1 MIFNNIRQ
9 GLKTFGG
16 IIVKNSP
23 SILTGFGCAG
33 VFGTALLTGRATL
46 KADELIKMEEEY
58 LHDKLSTPEVIK
70 LTWKCFIPPIAM
82 GAVSISCIIG
92 ANSINSSRNAALAA
106 LYSLSETALHE
117 YKEQVA
123 QEIGRNKE
131 LRIRDNVAQ
140 NRVTNNPVG
149 DRTVII
155 TGNGNVLCYDV
166 LCDRYFRSSQEK
178 IRQKVLE
185 LNEDLRNEMWLDLN
199 DFYYAIGLPYSKL
212 GRKVGFDMNKG
223 YIKVD
228 FSATLTEEGEPCL
241 SVDATVYPKDEDR

>member
-33 VFGTALLTGRATL
+33 VFGTAVLAGVATL
-46 KADELIKMEEEY
+46 KANELIKMEEEY
-58 LHDKLSTPEVIK
+58 LQEELSTPEMVK
-70 LTWKCFIPPIAM
+70 LTWKCFIAPTVM
-82 GAVSISCIIG
+82 GAVTVSCIIG

-117 YKEQVA
+117 YKDQVA
-123 QEIGRNKE
+123 QEIGRNRE
-131 LRIRDNVAQ
+131 LKIRDDIAQ

-155 TGNGNVLCYDV
+155 TGNGDVLCYDV
-166 LCDRYFRSSQEK
+166 LCDRYFKSSSEK
-178 IRQKVLE
+178 IRQQVLE
-185 LNEDLRNEMWLDLN
+185 LNEALERERWLDLN
-199 DFYYAIGLPYSKL
+199 EFYYAVGLPNSKL
-212 GRKVGFDMNKG
+212 GYSCGFDKNKG
-223 YIKVD
+223 LIMVTY
-228 FSATLTEEGEPCL
+228 SGTLTPDGQPCL
-241 SVDATVYPKDEDR
+241 SIEPKVYPKD